1 MLLRRSLAGM
11 LVVLTRAP
19 CRYLH
24 LKNQSAVNSFVVGD
38 SKYVSGQQQQQ
49 QRPATSHSSGL
60 LLLLTLEHACASRVS
75 LQAAV

>member
-38 SKYVSGQQQQQ
+38 SKFVSGQQH
-49 QRPATSHSSGL
+49 QRPATSHSSGA

>member
-1 MLLRRSLAGM
+1 M

-38 SKYVSGQQQQQ
+38 SKHVSGQQQQQ
-49 QRPATSHSSGL
+49 QRPATSHSSGSL
-60 LLLLTLEHACASRVS
+60 LL
-75 LQAAV
+75 